1 MVQGIMDVKNGFELQ
16 GDTFV
21 KVSRM
26 NILGRENRALPF
38 QLYNKLPKIQG
49 SSHNGSLSEI

>member
-38 QLYNKLPKIQG
+38 QLYNKLPKI
-49 SSHNGSLSEI
+49 